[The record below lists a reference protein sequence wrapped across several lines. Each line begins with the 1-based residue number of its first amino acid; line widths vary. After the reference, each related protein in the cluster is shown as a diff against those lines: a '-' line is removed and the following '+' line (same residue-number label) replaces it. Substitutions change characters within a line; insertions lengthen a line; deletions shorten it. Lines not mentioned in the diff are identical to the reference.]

1 MSQRR
6 FDLVLKSKLV
16 ITPGI
21 VQPPEAMGLQE
32 DRVAV
37 LHPKTL
43 MGQLRE
49 PIRQKKK
56 REDQNIKYLSKSKK
70 YRSFAE
76 KERQPS

>member
-32 DRVAV
+32 DRVAE
-37 LHPKTL
+37 LHPRSVITNLKIVVNAEVCAGCL
-43 MGQLRE
+43 IFALRGC
-49 PIRQKKK
+49 I
-56 REDQNIKYLSKSKK
+56 
-70 YRSFAE
+70 
-76 KERQPS
+76 

>member
-6 FDLVLKSKLV
+6 FDLVRKSQLV

-37 LHPKTL
+37 LY
-43 MGQLRE
+43 Q
-49 PIRQKKK
+49 
-56 REDQNIKYLSKSKK
+56 
-70 YRSFAE
+70 RSVNGSVAGTNTAEE
-76 KERQPS
+76 KERRSEYKVSV

>member
-6 FDLVLKSKLV
+6 FELVLKSELV

-37 LHPKTL
+37 LYP
-43 MGQLRE
+43 
-49 PIRQKKK
+49 
-56 REDQNIKYLSKSKK
+56 
-70 YRSFAE
+70 RSVNGSVAGTNTAEE
-76 KERQPS
+76 KERRLEYKVSV

>member
-37 LHPKTL
+37 LYPRSVITN
-43 MGQLRE
+43 LRKVVRDE
-49 PIRQKKK
+49 VCA
-56 REDQNIKYLSKSKK
+56 DYLI
-70 YRSFAE
+70 FALIE
-76 KERQPS
+76 CI

>member
-6 FDLVLKSKLV
+6 FELVLKSKLV

-37 LHPKTL
+37 LYPRSVNGSVAGTNTA
-43 MGQLRE
+43 E
-49 PIRQKKK
+49 EK

-70 YRSFAE
+70 YRSFA
-76 KERQPS
+76 

>member
-32 DRVAV
+32 DRVAE
-37 LHPKTL
+37 LHP
-43 MGQLRE
+43 
-49 PIRQKKK
+49 
-56 REDQNIKYLSKSKK
+56 
-70 YRSFAE
+70 RSVNGSVAGTNTAEE
-76 KERQPS
+76 KERRLEYKVSV

>member
-32 DRVAV
+32 DRVAE
-37 LHPKTL
+37 LHPKPL
-43 MGQLRE
+43 G
-49 PIRQKKK
+49 
-56 REDQNIKYLSKSKK
+56 LSCGRHLSVEL
-70 YRSFAE
+70 SE
-76 KERQPS
+76 KE